1 MWRMT
6 PSMTRRILSTAIAV
20 VALAVMPL
28 ASAYVPD
35 PIWIAGIWD
44 GGDADGL
51 VAVLSGADGL
61 TDREALTPV
70 RAAPRPAESP
80 QMPSARVVLNV
91 VFLPDNRAPPPA

>member
-1 MWRMT
+1 
-6 PSMTRRILSTAIAV
+6 MTRRILSTAIAV

-61 TDREALTPV
+61 TDRGPLTRV
-70 RAAPRPAESP
+70 REAPRPAES
-80 QMPSARVVLNV
+80 QMPSAGVGLDVVL
-91 VFLPDNRAPPPA
+91 LPDNRAPPPA